1 MNQGKEKESFGVLGS
16 HRTIPSLFLFI
27 CAFDVVAFSKFPS
40 LCGFATGAMVF
51 GMVLDHKNQG
61 TKTGQKDLKGH

>member
-1 MNQGKEKESFGVLGS
+1 MRAMKQFLRK
-16 HRTIPSLFLFI
+16 HRFDILLAII

-51 GMVLDHKNQG
+51 GMVMDHKNQG